1 MGFVALFSVILLLF
15 SSLVLSSL
23 GKLLDSLWPE
33 PIAEFTLY
41 LCSCRNKSEIW
52 KGGSVWTTRTEQ
64 YNLWFGDTWSQW
76 WKQQWQFYATGH
88 KIMGSKSNSCLTKK
102 SQKEFGLCPSWY
114 EELWLIDLV
123 TFLEKWR
130 SAGRLLPAYFGFS
143 FLLCQKVIYGNSQ
156 KRIVAKL
163 SQTYLSLVILS
174 HFEPQRALLLQGR
187 CCNRFC
193 FFFWQSDCYINV
205 FFKRHLAERAV
216 EIVTNITS
224 KFYKDILRAK
234 KGVDWL

>member
-1 MGFVALFSVILLLF
+1 MVLRLFFNGICCSLFCNTAAF

-41 LCSCRNKSEIW
+41 PCSCRNKSEIW

-102 SQKEFGLCPSWY
+102 VRKNSDFVHRDMRSY
-114 EELWLIDLV
+114 DWLI
-123 TFLEKWR
+123 W
-130 SAGRLLPAYFGFS
+130 LP
-143 FLLCQKVIYGNSQ
+143 
-156 KRIVAKL
+156 
-163 SQTYLSLVILS
+163 
-174 HFEPQRALLLQGR
+174 
-187 CCNRFC
+187 
-193 FFFWQSDCYINV
+193 FWKSEEVQAV
-205 FFKRHLAERAV
+205 FFQPTLD
-216 EIVTNITS
+216 S
-224 KFYKDILRAK
+224 PSCCAK
-234 KGVDWL
+234 KWFMVIPKKGLWQNYLKHTSH